1 MKITCLEME
10 NFKNQQKLSV
20 VFGENYTN
28 IYGANGA
35 GKTTI
40 IDAIHFLLFG
50 KDSQGQTSTEFR
62 PYDKDGNTIH
72 DIETRVVGSFEDN
85 GYMYVL
91 EVVYKEKWTKISGT
105 DERKLTGNTTDYFID
120 GVPKKAKDYQNFVA
134 DYFMEPWFS
143 ITSNPNAFPN
153 MHWQEQRQMLLDLA
167 GDVTVGEVITAN
179 PTLAVIKE
187 DLLKFDVDDLKKK
200 WTKEKKGY
208 EDANKTIPA
217 RIDEVT
223 KSLSDIEDPEL
234 AQKKAE
240 VQLLNAKEPLE
251 KLQSERAEILNGTRK
266 KTLEA
271 EIQSLEAKLEV
282 IRGIRREAV
291 DKVKQPYIEKANN
304 IIKDCESASAQLR
317 IMRPQLLNIENDI
330 EQIEGNLQE
339 LGAQWEAISE
349 EVFTDNE
356 CPCCHR
362 PYSED
367 MLKPMIGQFNLNKAE
382 RLEALN
388 TEGTALAQRLENL
401 KAEKSKLLMDI
412 NKLSSFQTDTADK
425 LRLENAEAM
434 AAAVAKVPELERF
447 SYPETKTQ
455 FWEIVETIKLR
466 NRDLDE
472 LNVDGKVQLQLV
484 DAKIAEAKVPVDEAE
499 AVIYRLKLDEQA
511 RERIAQLESEKK
523 NNLLRLGDVEQKL
536 SLLGKYSVAKINM
549 ISEGINKMF
558 DGVSFKLFEK
568 NIGNEGVRETCE
580 LMMHGVPYRNL
591 SFAEKHI
598 AGMEIIRVISEKRNF
613 KNPVFIDNRESII
626 NLPPAPAQVVNFIVS
641 ENDKE
646 VRIEHD

>member
-40 IDAIHFLLFG
+40 LDAIHFLLFG
-50 KDSQGQTSTEFR
+50 KDSKGQNSTEFR

-134 DYFMEPWFS
+134 EYFMEPWFS
-143 ITSNPNAFPN
+143 ITSNPNTFPN
-153 MHWQEQRQMLLDLA
+153 LHWQEQRQMLLDIV
-167 GDVTVGEVITAN
+167 GDVTVGEVIAAN
-179 PTLAVIKE
+179 PTMAVIKE
-187 DLLKFDVDDLKKK
+187 DLLKNSVDDLKKK
-200 WTKEKKGY
+200 WTREKKGY

-217 RIDEVT
+217 RIDELT
-223 KSLSDIEDPEL
+223 KSLSGIEDPEL
-234 AQKKAE
+234 AKKKAE
-240 VQLLNAKEPLE
+240 VQLLRAKEPLD
-251 KLQSERAEILNGTRK
+251 KLLAERAEILNGTRK
-266 KTLEA
+266 KSLEA
-271 EIQSLEAKLEV
+271 EIQTLEAKLDV

-291 DKVKQPYIEKANN
+291 EKVKLPYLEKANN
-304 IIKDCESASAQLR
+304 ITKDCENASAQLR
-317 IMRPQLLNIENDI
+317 IMRPQLRNLENDI
-330 EQIEGNLQE
+330 ESIESDLKS
-339 LGAQWEAISE
+339 LGTEWQAINE
-349 EVFTDNE
+349 EVFSDNE

-367 MLKPMIGQFNLNKAE
+367 MLKPMLEQFNLNKAN
-382 RLEALN
+382 RLESCNA
-388 TEGTALAQRLENL
+388 EGIALAERLENL
-401 KAEKSKLLMDI
+401 KTEKANLLMEI
-412 NKLSSFQTDTADK
+412 NKLSRFQTDTAEK
-425 LRLENAEAM
+425 LRLENNEAM
-434 AAAVAKVPELERF
+434 QAAIAKVPELEMF
-447 SYPETKTQ
+447 AYPETKLQ
-455 FWEIVETIKLR
+455 FWQIVETINSR
-466 NRDLDE
+466 QHDLKE
-472 LNVDGKVQLQLV
+472 VDVDIKVQLKLK
-484 DAKIAEAKVPVDEAE
+484 DAEITEFRAPVDEAE
-499 AVIYRLKLDEQA
+499 SILYRLKADEQT
-511 RERIAQLESEKK
+511 RERITQLESEKK

-536 SLLGKYSVAKINM
+536 NLLGKYSVAKINM
-549 ISEGINKMF
+549 ISDSINNMF
-558 DGVSFKLFEK
+558 DRISFKLFEK

-580 LMMHGVPYRNL
+580 LVMDGVPYSNL

-626 NLPPAPAQVVNFIVS
+626 NLPPAPAQVINFIVS
-641 ENDKE
+641 EKDKV

>member
-40 IDAIHFLLFG
+40 LDAIHFLLFG
-50 KDSQGQTSTEFR
+50 KDSKGQNSTEFR

-120 GVPKKAKDYQNFVA
+120 GVPKKAKDYQAFVA
-134 DYFMEPWFS
+134 EYFVEPWFT
-143 ITSNPNAFPN
+143 ITSNPNVFPN
-153 MHWQEQRQMLLDLA
+153 LHWQEQRQMLLDIV
-167 GDVTVGEVITAN
+167 GDVTVGEVIAAN

-187 DLLKFDVDDLKKK
+187 DLLKNSVDDLKKK
-200 WTKEKKGY
+200 WAREKKGY

-217 RIDEVT
+217 RIDELT
-223 KSLSDIEDPEL
+223 KSLSGIEDPEL
-234 AQKKAE
+234 AKTKAE
-240 VQLLNAKEPLE
+240 VQLLRAKEPLE
-251 KLQSERAEILNGTRK
+251 KLQAERAEILNGTRK
-266 KTLEA
+266 KSLEA
-271 EIQSLEAKLEV
+271 EIKALEAKLDV
-282 IRGIRREAV
+282 IRGVRREAV
-291 DKVKQPYIEKANN
+291 EKVKQPYIEKANN
-304 IIKDCESASAQLR
+304 ITKDCESVSAQLR
-317 IMRPQLLNIENDI
+317 IMRPQLRSLEADI
-330 EQIEGNLQE
+330 ETLEVNLRN
-339 LGAQWEAISE
+339 LGAEWQAISE
-349 EVFTDNE
+349 EVFSDNE

-367 MLKPMIGQFNLNKAE
+367 MLKSMLEQFNMNKAN
-382 RLEALN
+382 RLEACN
-388 TEGTALAQRLENL
+388 EEGMAISQRLENL
-401 KAEKSKLLMDI
+401 KADKSNLLMEI
-412 NKLSSFQTDTADK
+412 NKLSRFQADTAEK
-425 LRLENAEAM
+425 LRIENNEAM
-434 AAAVAKVPELERF
+434 QAAIAKVPDLESF
-447 SYPETKTQ
+447 AYPETKTK
-455 FWEIVETIKLR
+455 FWEIREEISLR
-466 NRDLDE
+466 QHQLSE
-472 LNVDGKVQLQLV
+472 VNVDISVQLQLI
-484 DAKIAEAKVPVDEAE
+484 DAKIQEAKVPVDEAE
-499 AVIYRLKLDEQA
+499 NVLQRLKLDDMTN
-511 RERIAQLESEKK
+511 ERIAQLQSEKK
-523 NNLLRLGDVEQKL
+523 NNLLRLGEAEQKL

-549 ISEGINKMF
+549 ISDSINNMF
-558 DGVSFKLFEK
+558 ERITFKLFDK
-568 NIGNEGVRETCE
+568 NIGNEGIRETCE
-580 LMMHGVPYRNL
+580 LMMDGVPYRNL

-626 NLPPAPAQVVNFIVS
+626 NLPPAPAQVINFIVS
-641 ENDKE
+641 EKDKV

>member
-20 VFGENYTN
+20 VFGDNYTN

-40 IDAIHFLLFG
+40 LDAIHFLLFG
-50 KDSQGQTSTEFR
+50 KDSKGQNSTEFR

-134 DYFMEPWFS
+134 EYFMEPWFS

-167 GDVTVGEVITAN
+167 GDVTVGEVIAAN

-187 DLLKFDVDDLKKK
+187 DLLKFGVDDLKKK
-200 WTKEKKGY
+200 WTREKKGY

-217 RIDEVT
+217 RIDEIT
-223 KSLSDIEDPEL
+223 KSLSGIEDPEL

-240 VQLLNAKEPLE
+240 IQLLNAKEPLE

-291 DKVKQPYIEKANN
+291 DKVKQPYLEKANN
-304 IIKDCESASAQLR
+304 ITKDCEAASAQLR
-317 IMRPQLLNIENDI
+317 IMRPQLRNIETDI
-330 EQIEGNLQE
+330 EQVEGDLQE
-339 LGAQWEAISE
+339 LGAQWQAVSE

-367 MLKPMIGQFNLNKAE
+367 MLKPMLEQFNLNKAG
-382 RLEALN
+382 RLETLN
-388 TEGTALAQRLENL
+388 VEGTLLAQRLENL

-412 NKLSSFQTDTADK
+412 NKLSSFQADTADR

-447 SYPETKTQ
+447 VYPETKTQ
-455 FWEIVETIKLR
+455 FWEIVETINSRK
-466 NRDLDE
+466 RDLDE
-472 LNVDGKVQLQLV
+472 LNVDIKVQLQLI
-484 DAKIAEAKVPVDEAE
+484 DAKINEAKIPVDEAE

-549 ISEGINKMF
+549 ISDGINNMF
-558 DGVSFKLFEK
+558 DRISFKLFEK
-568 NIGNEGVRETCE
+568 NIGNEGIRETCE
-580 LMMHGVPYRNL
+580 LMMDGVPYRNL

-613 KNPVFIDNRESII
+613 KNPVFVDNRESII
-626 NLPPAPAQVVNFIVS
+626 NLPPAPAQVINFIVS
-641 ENDKE
+641 DKDKV
-646 VRIEHD
+646 VRVEHD